1 MRWLKAASAVGLV
14 AMMGCTTPP
23 ADPVI
28 AQVGNDVVRR
38 SEFEGYVRAVSE
50 EDVPLVGG
58 ELKSALLEQLIEELL
73 LLRAAEDAGIE
84 VAPGEVEALSAQL
97 LVSVP
102 GAGQSSQAQRVEQEG
117 RPGRNPRDLT
127 THLTLKK
134 LMDGKIL
141 KDVAVT
147 EEEIA
152 AYYEANRTFYKRP
165 EAVAISQILVGEEEA
180 ANRLHAELTAD
191 KSRFDELARAHSV
204 GPEAENGGHLGAFRR
219 GELPASF
226 EREVFAI
233 KKGKL
238 SPVVKTD
245 FGFHIFRV
253 DETYPARDL
262 LLKEVEDAIRVE
274 LLRKKSDE
282 ALALF
287 MEDLEQRYPVWVD
300 TGQLDF
306 PFMSRNRYDIRPR
319 DDASASEQ

>member
-1 MRWLKAASAVGLV
+1 MRWLQAASVVGLV
-14 AMMGCTTPP
+14 APIMGCTTPP

-28 AQVGNDVVRR
+28 AHFGSDVVTR

-84 VAPGEVEALSAQL
+84 VAPGEVEALNAQL
-97 LVSVP
+97 ASVP
-102 GAGQSSQAQRVEQEG
+102 GAGQSSQGPQGQGGEHEG
-117 RPGRNPRDLT
+117 WPGRSPRDLT
-127 THLTLKK
+127 AHLTLKK

-180 ANRLHAELTAD
+180 ANRLHRELSAD

-262 LLKEVEDAIRVE
+262 PLKEVEDAIRVE
-274 LLRKKSDE
+274 LLRQKSDQ

-287 MEDLEQRYPVWVD
+287 MEDLEERYAVWVD
-300 TGQLDF
+300 TEQLDF
-306 PFMSRNRYDIRPR
+306 PFMNRNGYDTQPKAPIN
-319 DDASASEQ
+319 

>member
-1 MRWLKAASAVGLV
+1 MRWPQAASAVGFV
-14 AMMGCTTPP
+14 VMMGCTPPP

-84 VAPGEVEALSAQL
+84 VALGELEALSAQL

-102 GAGQSSQAQRVEQEG
+102 GAGQSSQAQRAEQEG
-117 RPGRNPRDLT
+117 RPRRNPRDLT
-127 THLTLKK
+127 AHLTLKK

-233 KKGKL
+233 KKGNL

-287 MEDLEQRYPVWVD
+287 MEDLQQRYPVWVD
-300 TGQLDF
+300 TEQLDF
-306 PFMSRNRYDIRPR
+306 PFMSRNGYDIRPR

>member
-1 MRWLKAASAVGLV
+1 
-14 AMMGCTTPP
+14 
-23 ADPVI
+23 
-28 AQVGNDVVRR
+28 
-38 SEFEGYVRAVSE
+38 
-50 EDVPLVGG
+50 

-84 VAPGEVEALSAQL
+84 VAPSEVEALSDQL
-97 LVSVP
+97 VWVP
-102 GAGQSSQAQRVEQEG
+102 GAGQSPQAQRSEQEG

-127 THLTLKK
+127 AHLTLKK

-165 EAVAISQILVGEEEA
+165 EAVAISQILVGEEEV
-180 ANRLHAELTAD
+180 ANQLHRELTAD

-226 EREVFAI
+226 EREVFGI

-253 DETYPARDL
+253 DVTYPARDL
-262 LLKEVEDAIRVE
+262 PLKEVEQAIRVE
-274 LLRKKSDE
+274 LLRQKSDE

-287 MEDLEQRYPVWVD
+287 MEDLEERYPVWVD
-300 TGQLDF
+300 TERLDF
-306 PFMSRNRYDIRPR
+306 PFMNRNGYDTQPR
-319 DDASASEQ
+319 SDESAK

>member
-1 MRWLKAASAVGLV
+1 MRWLEAAAIVGCV
-14 AMMGCTTPP
+14 APFLGCAEPP
-23 ADPVI
+23 ADPII
-28 AQVGNDVVRR
+28 AEVGSDVVTQ

-50 EDVPLVGG
+50 EGVPLVGG

-84 VAPGEVEALSAQL
+84 VALGEVEALSAQL
-97 LVSVP
+97 VSVP
-102 GAGQSSQAQRVEQEG
+102 GAGQSPQGPQGQGGEQEG

-127 THLTLKK
+127 VHLTLKK
-134 LMDGKIL
+134 LMDDKIL

-147 EEEIA
+147 AEEIA
-152 AYYEANRTFYKRP
+152 AYYEVNRTFYKRP
-165 EAVAISQILVGEEEA
+165 EAVEISQILVEEEEV
-180 ANRLHAELTAD
+180 ANRLHRELTAD

-226 EREVFAI
+226 EKEVFGI

-274 LLRKKSDE
+274 LLRQKSDE
-282 ALALF
+282 VLALF
-287 MEDLEQRYPVWVD
+287 MEDLEERYPVWVD

-306 PFMSRNRYDIRPR
+306 PFMNRNGYDTQPR
-319 DDASASEQ
+319 SASEQ

>member
-1 MRWLKAASAVGLV
+1 MRWLQAASVVGLV
-14 AMMGCTTPP
+14 APMMGCTTPP

-28 AQVGNDVVRR
+28 AHFGSDVVTR

-97 LVSVP
+97 VSVP
-102 GAGQSSQAQRVEQEG
+102 GAGQSPQAQRAEQEG

-127 THLTLKK
+127 AHLTLKK

-180 ANRLHAELTAD
+180 ANRLHRELTAD

-226 EREVFAI
+226 EREVFGI

-253 DETYPARDL
+253 DQTYPARDL
-262 LLKEVEDAIRVE
+262 LLKEVKDAIRVE
-274 LLRKKSDE
+274 LLRQKSDE
-282 ALALF
+282 TLALF
-287 MEDLEQRYPVWVD
+287 MEDLEERYPVWVD
-300 TGQLDF
+300 TERLDF
-306 PFMSRNRYDIRPR
+306 PFMNRNGYDTRPR
-319 DDASASEQ
+319 SASEQ